1 MHWNLPALKANWLQI
16 DLNRRNVILFLT
28 VAIHIEIETEILG
41 RRRRNVAFG
50 VFETKNGR
58 RKRRG
63 SEKSCYKERGIG
75 AERGLGTGLGN
86 ANVIEEGKSGEK
98 TMAQLN

>member
-1 MHWNLPALKANWLQI
+1 VGI
-16 DLNRRNVILFLT
+16 RS
-28 VAIHIEIETEILG
+28 EIKTEIPG

-50 VFETKNGR
+50 VFVTKIGR

-63 SEKSCYKERGIG
+63 SEKSCCKERRIG

-98 TMAQLN
+98 MMVLLS